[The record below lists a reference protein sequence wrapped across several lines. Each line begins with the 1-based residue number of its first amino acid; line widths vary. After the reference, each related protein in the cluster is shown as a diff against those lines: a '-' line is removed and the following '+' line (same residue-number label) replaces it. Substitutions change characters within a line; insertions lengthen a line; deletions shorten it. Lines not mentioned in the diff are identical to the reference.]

1 MEIAN
6 ILLRDGAQEGVVSGV
21 KILIKEFRNNS
32 MASQG
37 LSHLQ
42 VMGEANHE
50 QQSRLRYL
58 RYRLFP
64 SFAFL
69 LQRSLHCC
77 GAESFTDW
85 EDSPWVLA
93 QEKAK
98 VRIIGKQNQ
107 HNLRIKRK

>member
-32 MASQG
+32 VASQG

-58 RYRLFP
+58 RYVCFLVALFP

-69 LQRSLHCC
+69 CREACIVVGQSRSQTGRTPH
-77 GAESFTDW
+77 GS
-85 EDSPWVLA
+85 SH
-93 QEKAK
+93 
-98 VRIIGKQNQ
+98 RRKQ
-107 HNLRIKRK
+107 K

>member
-1 MEIAN
+1 MARVMEIAN
-6 ILLRDGAQEGVVSGV
+6 VLLRDGAQEGVVSGV

-32 MASQG
+32 VAGQG

-58 RYRLFP
+58 RYVCYLVALFP

-69 LQRSLHCC
+69 CRETCIAVGQSHSQTGRTPHGSSH
-77 GAESFTDW
+77 
-85 EDSPWVLA
+85 
-93 QEKAK
+93 
-98 VRIIGKQNQ
+98 RRKQ
-107 HNLRIKRK
+107 K

>member
-69 LQRSLHCC
+69 GREACIVVGQSRSQTGRTPNGSSH
-77 GAESFTDW
+77 
-85 EDSPWVLA
+85 
-93 QEKAK
+93 
-98 VRIIGKQNQ
+98 RRKQ
-107 HNLRIKRK
+107 K

>member
-1 MEIAN
+1 MARVMEIAN

-32 MASQG
+32 MAGQG

-50 QQSRLRYL
+50 QQSRYPRYVCYL
-58 RYRLFP
+58 VALFP

-69 LQRSLHCC
+69 CRETCIAVGQSHSQTGRTHHGSSH
-77 GAESFTDW
+77 
-85 EDSPWVLA
+85 
-93 QEKAK
+93 
-98 VRIIGKQNQ
+98 RRKQ
-107 HNLRIKRK
+107 K